1 MQGQTRS
8 HHREECIMVM
18 KKKKRITSG
27 IITYGILIIALI
39 WTIFP
44 VYWMIKSSF
53 TVSNEMYVARPKLCS
68 LHYTLENYIE
78 LFTET
83 HFPRALLNSV
93 EIAGITTVICL
104 VISILGSYAMTRLN
118 FPGRRFFRISSIFSY
133 LIPTAVMFVPMYV
146 FVSNLGFYDNKYS
159 LLIIYPTTVVPY
171 CCYMLMSYFEAI
183 PTALEEAALIDG
195 CTRLKALW
203 HIIIPIALPGIAVV
217 ATFAFTMS
225 WNEYLYA
232 MIMTTSTDQQTAVVA
247 INSFKYADSAIWGR
261 IMAASVATSLPVTLI
276 YIIAQSQLV
285 GGKSDGSVK

>member
-1 MQGQTRS
+1 M
-8 HHREECIMVM
+8 
-18 KKKKRITSG
+18 
-27 IITYGILIIALI
+27 
-39 WTIFP
+39 
-44 VYWMIKSSF
+44 
-53 TVSNEMYVARPKLCS
+53 
-68 LHYTLENYIE
+68 
-78 LFTET
+78 
-83 HFPRALLNSV
+83 
-93 EIAGITTVICL
+93 
-104 VISILGSYAMTRLN
+104 
-118 FPGRRFFRISSIFSY
+118 
-133 LIPTAVMFVPMYV
+133 
-146 FVSNLGFYDNKYS
+146 
-159 LLIIYPTTVVPY
+159 IIYPTTVVPY

-232 MIMTTSTDQQTAVVA
+232 MIMTTSTEQQTAVVA